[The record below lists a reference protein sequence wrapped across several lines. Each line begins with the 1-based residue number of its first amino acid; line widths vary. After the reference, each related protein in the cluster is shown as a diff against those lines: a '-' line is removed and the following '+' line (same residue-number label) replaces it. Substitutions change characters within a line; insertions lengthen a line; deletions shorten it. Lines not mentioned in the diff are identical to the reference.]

1 MDHKSTISNSPVARG
16 SNVISDLGT
25 FWTAAN
31 MLSLCRVV
39 LSVPITY
46 LILVDGPLAWL
57 LGLILLAMVTDWFDG
72 RLARW
77 SHTVSDWGKVL
88 DPLADKLMASAVT
101 LALVIRGSL
110 PLWFLALIILRDV
123 IIVYG
128 GVLVTRRTGEVYMSI
143 MSGKLAVSALA
154 VTVVAALLRADPPI
168 MNACVAVTTAL
179 LLYSFLRYVIRG
191 IQVART
197 YPRPEGNAAEVENR
211 NVKRKT

>member
-1 MDHKSTISNSPVARG
+1 
-16 SNVISDLGT
+16 
-25 FWTAAN
+25 
-31 MLSLCRVV
+31 

-197 YPRPEGNAAEVENR
+197 YPRPDG
-211 NVKRKT
+211 